1 MAIILSHSSAL
12 AFWTNVRIGRSR
24 AFYEGCKIVPACS
37 SPLPSAR
44 ATQKELARL
53 AMVFK
58 PSALDA
64 LALRD
69 DMHVLV
75 KQGRHNDKVRGIRAH
90 STTHDFSSRVFF
102 QIAPDVFAVS
112 PALCFCQMGE
122 MLDLVDMIRLGD
134 ELCGKYAV
142 LRDEIAFS
150 IEPLVRRVTL
160 ARRLRELPSAYGR
173 ARAVQAMR
181 YVVDDSASPRETV
194 LEIMLAL
201 PRCKGGFGF
210 STPEMN
216 GIIKVGRGTMDGVG
230 AFRRR
235 ENGGVEVNAG
245 DARDRSSL
253 SWRSTCVDLGSF
265 QEVAKETDSGI
276 LKERA
281 KGCVKNARRSQQPSG
296 SFLKCDLLWRAA
308 DVAVEYD
315 SDSFHANAERIE
327 RDALRRDLL
336 EHRGIHVLTVTRRR
350 FASLPMMEEFADEL
364 RKALGLRRRLL
375 TPKQEHIRHTLH
387 AALLKPGGWN

>member
-122 MLDLVDMIRLGD
+122 MLDPVDMIRLGD

-150 IEPLVRRVTL
+150 IEPLVRRATL

-216 GIIKVGRGTMDGVG
+216 GIIKVGRGPWTALELFGDVKTTVSRSMQGMREIG
-230 AFRRR
+230 ALFPGGAHASIPDRFKRSRKKQIPEYFRRGR
-235 ENGGVEVNAG
+235 
-245 DARDRSSL
+245 
-253 SWRSTCVDLGSF
+253 
-265 QEVAKETDSGI
+265 
-276 LKERA
+276 
-281 KGCVKNARRSQQPSG
+281 
-296 SFLKCDLLWRAA
+296 RAA
-308 DVAVEYD
+308 
-315 SDSFHANAERIE
+315 SKM
-327 RDALRRDLL
+327 L
-336 EHRGIHVLTVTRRR
+336 EEASSRVVR
-350 FASLPMMEEFADEL
+350 F
-364 RKALGLRRRLL
+364 
-375 TPKQEHIRHTLH
+375 
-387 AALLKPGGWN
+387 